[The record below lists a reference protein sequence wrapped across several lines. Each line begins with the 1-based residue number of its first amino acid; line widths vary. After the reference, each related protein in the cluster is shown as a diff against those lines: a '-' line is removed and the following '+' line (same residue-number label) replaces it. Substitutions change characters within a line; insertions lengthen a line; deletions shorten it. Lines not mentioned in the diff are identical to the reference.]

1 MYDFIEGNIESLNPT
16 HVVISNQGLGY
27 IAAISLTTYEKI
39 KGHKNARLFV
49 DLLFKVENQSPVSM
63 NLYAFSDPDERHMFR
78 MLTSVSGVGNNTA
91 MLMLSSLA
99 PDDLASAILNGNV
112 GLLKSI
118 KGIGEK
124 SAQRIVLELRDKLM
138 GGKKSMALSAASGV
152 SDHFSEALSA
162 LTTLGYVKANA
173 EKALKKYWFAPLIS
187 PDFSPEITRVSFPD
201 GYNEEFY
208 NTDTIPSIRHT
219 VATPAV
225 R

>member
-39 KGHKNARLFV
+39 KAHKHARLFV

-124 SAQRIVLELRDKLM
+124 GAQRIVLELRDKLM

-173 EKALKKYWFAPLIS
+173 EKALMKVSKDLGGTATIEELIKNS
-187 PDFSPEITRVSFPD
+187 LKIL
-201 GYNEEFY
+201 
-208 NTDTIPSIRHT
+208 
-219 VATPAV
+219 
-225 R
+225 

>member
-39 KGHKNARLFV
+39 KGHKTARLFV

-63 NLYAFSDPDERHMFR
+63 NLYAFADPDERHMFR

-138 GGKKSMALSAASGV
+138 GGKKSMGLSAASGV
-152 SDHFSEALSA
+152 SDHFTEALAA
-162 LTTLGYVKANA
+162 LTTLGYPKANV
-173 EKALKKYWFAPLIS
+173 EKALMKVSKELGGTATIEELIKNS
-187 PDFSPEITRVSFPD
+187 LKIL
-201 GYNEEFY
+201 
-208 NTDTIPSIRHT
+208 
-219 VATPAV
+219 
-225 R
+225 

>member
-138 GGKKSMALSAASGV
+138 GGKKSMVLSAASGV

-173 EKALKKYWFAPLIS
+173 EKALMKVSKDLGGTATIEELIKNS
-187 PDFSPEITRVSFPD
+187 LKIL
-201 GYNEEFY
+201 
-208 NTDTIPSIRHT
+208 
-219 VATPAV
+219 
-225 R
+225 

>member
-1 MYDFIEGNIESLNPT
+1 MYDFIEGNIESINPT

-39 KGHKNARLFV
+39 KGHKTARLFV

-63 NLYAFSDPDERHMFR
+63 NLFAFADPDERHMFR

-138 GGKKSMALSAASGV
+138 GGKKSMGLSAASGV
-152 SDHFSEALSA
+152 SDLFSEALAA
-162 LTTLGYVKANA
+162 LTTLGYLKANA
-173 EKALKKYWFAPLIS
+173 EKALMKVSKDLGGTATIEELIKNS
-187 PDFSPEITRVSFPD
+187 LKIL
-201 GYNEEFY
+201 
-208 NTDTIPSIRHT
+208 
-219 VATPAV
+219 
-225 R
+225 

>member
-63 NLYAFSDPDERHMFR
+63 NLYAFSDLDERHMFR

-124 SAQRIVLELRDKLM
+124 GAQRIVLELRDKLM
-138 GGKKSMALSAASGV
+138 GGKKSMALSAVSGV

-173 EKALKKYWFAPLIS
+173 EKALMKVSKDLGGTATIEELIKNS
-187 PDFSPEITRVSFPD
+187 LKIL
-201 GYNEEFY
+201 
-208 NTDTIPSIRHT
+208 
-219 VATPAV
+219 
-225 R
+225 